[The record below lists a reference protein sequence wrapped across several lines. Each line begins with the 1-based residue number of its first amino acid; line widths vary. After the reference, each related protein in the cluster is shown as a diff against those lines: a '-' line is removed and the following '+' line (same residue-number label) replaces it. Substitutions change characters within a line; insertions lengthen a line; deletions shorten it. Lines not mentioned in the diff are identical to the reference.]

1 MSKGARREAF
11 HHVEGP
17 FGCGASCGAHG
28 ERMRCLNGREEASVA
43 AEGGF
48 GRAWMGVGH
57 PRDDGSA
64 IRGKLSGAATRRRVL
79 DDGDFEGGS
88 GRGGRLQNAAVR
100 ARFRGATV
108 KGAISYYVKL
118 VSCATLLVTDFCD
131 GYSSSAGK

>member
-1 MSKGARREAF
+1 
-11 HHVEGP
+11 
-17 FGCGASCGAHG
+17 
-28 ERMRCLNGREEASVA
+28 MRCLNGREETSAA

-64 IRGKLSGAATRRRVL
+64 IRGKLSGAAERRRVL

-88 GRGGRLQNAAVR
+88 GRGGRLQNVAVR
-100 ARFRGATV
+100 ARFRGAAV

-131 GYSSSAGK
+131 GYSSSAGKVSSRSVKVRLRR